1 MLIKPLMLGVSITLA
16 LLSLTILLRFLIYP
30 LWLNI
35 KSKRKQTT
43 NIDTKTEQD
52 MNKRKKK
59 KKKYYDILL
68 SDFSE
73 SDNMNIINKGFLKNS
88 EGQYQRGNYILVK
101 EGETYLA
108 IHKNK
113 LKGGN

>member
-43 NIDTKTEQD
+43 NIDYQDKTIEI
-52 MNKRKKK
+52 R
-59 KKKYYDILL
+59 
-68 SDFSE
+68 
-73 SDNMNIINKGFLKNS
+73 INHK
-88 EGQYQRGNYILVK
+88 LVS
-101 EGETYLA
+101 
-108 IHKNK
+108 
-113 LKGGN
+113 

>member
-43 NIDTKTEQD
+43 NIDYQD
-52 MNKRKKK
+52 NKIEIR
-59 KKKYYDILL
+59 
-68 SDFSE
+68 
-73 SDNMNIINKGFLKNS
+73 INHK
-88 EGQYQRGNYILVK
+88 LVR
-101 EGETYLA
+101 
-108 IHKNK
+108 
-113 LKGGN
+113 

>member
-43 NIDTKTEQD
+43 NIDYQDKTIEI
-52 MNKRKKK
+52 R
-59 KKKYYDILL
+59 
-68 SDFSE
+68 
-73 SDNMNIINKGFLKNS
+73 INHK
-88 EGQYQRGNYILVK
+88 LVR
-101 EGETYLA
+101 
-108 IHKNK
+108 
-113 LKGGN
+113 

>member
-43 NIDTKTEQD
+43 NNDYQDKTIEI
-52 MNKRKKK
+52 R
-59 KKKYYDILL
+59 
-68 SDFSE
+68 
-73 SDNMNIINKGFLKNS
+73 INHK
-88 EGQYQRGNYILVK
+88 LVS
-101 EGETYLA
+101 
-108 IHKNK
+108 
-113 LKGGN
+113 

>member
-43 NIDTKTEQD
+43 NIDYQDKTIAVSYTHL
-52 MNKRKKK
+52 KWISSR
-59 KKKYYDILL
+59 
-68 SDFSE
+68 
-73 SDNMNIINKGFLKNS
+73 NIFK
-88 EGQYQRGNYILVK
+88 
-101 EGETYLA
+101 
-108 IHKNK
+108 
-113 LKGGN
+113 

>member
-43 NIDTKTEQD
+43 NIDYQDKTIEIRINHKLVSWWGGGKMVNLLLD
-52 MNKRKKK
+52 NNSFKKIVEKKK
-59 KKKYYDILL
+59 LKKDIK
-68 SDFSE
+68 S
-73 SDNMNIINKGFLKNS
+73 K
-88 EGQYQRGNYILVK
+88 
-101 EGETYLA
+101 
-108 IHKNK
+108 
-113 LKGGN
+113 